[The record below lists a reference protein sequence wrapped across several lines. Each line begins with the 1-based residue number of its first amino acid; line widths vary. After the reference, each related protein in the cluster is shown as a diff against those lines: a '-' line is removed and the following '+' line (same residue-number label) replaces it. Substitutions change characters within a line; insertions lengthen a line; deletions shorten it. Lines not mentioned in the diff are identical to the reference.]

1 MQLKPQYEVN
11 EIENLRDM
19 LEQSVRQF
27 GEKDAFLVKDPAG
40 NYRGVSY
47 KRFSEDVNALG
58 AALADL
64 GLENSFIAVMGENRY
79 EWCVSYLA
87 VANHVGVIVPTDKE
101 LPVSEKGNLLSRSGA
116 AAVIFS
122 GKYADEL
129 RSISRSVQTV
139 GYYIDM
145 DLEEDADGFLSYQRL
160 LERGRKIISEGRFD
174 PSGHHIEN
182 DKLGIL
188 LFTSGTMDLAK
199 GVMLSHAN
207 ICSNLMAVCR
217 TVYAGSDDLSLSILP
232 IHHTYEC
239 TVGFLAMIYRGATIA
254 FNEGLKQILKNF
266 KEARPTFLIT
276 VPLILESVYRKI
288 WEQAG
293 KKKGMKTI
301 LRIAMFAGEALYN
314 ILGID
319 IRRRLFHT
327 IHETFGGRL
336 RLIMTGA
343 AAISPEVSKGFRSFG
358 ISVLQGYGLTECA
371 PLVTGNRDDAFRDDS
386 VGLPIPGVEVRIEN
400 PDENGIGEIVVKGGN
415 VMLGYYKNEKAT
427 ESCLKDGWFH
437 TGDLGR
443 VDRSGFYYITGRQK
457 NVIVTKNGKNIFPE
471 EVEAYINKSP
481 FVLESMVTGDFDS
494 ESGETHVNAHIFPN
508 FDEIKDR
515 LKLVNINKDELLR
528 IFSEVVKNVN
538 KDMPLYKRISTFTI
552 RDVEFAK
559 TTTKK
564 IKRYAVKG
572 G

>member
-1 MQLKPQYEVN
+1 MQLKPLYEVRN
-11 EIENLRDM
+11 IENLRDM
-19 LEQSVRQF
+19 LEQSIIEY
-27 GEKDAFLVKDPAG
+27 GEKDAFLVKDSAG
-40 NYRGVSY
+40 SYRGISY
-47 KRFSEDVNALG
+47 RRFGEDVRALG

-87 VANHVGVIVPTDKE
+87 AANHIGVIVPIDKE

-116 AAVIFS
+116 AAVVFS

-129 RSISRSVQTV
+129 HSISTTLETV
-139 GYYIDM
+139 RFYIDM
-145 DLEEDADGFLSYQRL
+145 DIKEDSDGFLSYQKL
-160 LERGRKIISEGRFD
+160 LEKGRSLISEGKFD

-207 ICSNLMAVCR
+207 ICMDLMAVCQ
-217 TVYAGSDDLSLSILP
+217 TVYAGSKDLSLSILP

-276 VPLILESVYRKI
+276 VPLILESIYKKI

-301 LRIAMFAGEALYN
+301 LRIAMFAGGAVYN
-314 ILGID
+314 IFGID
-319 IRRRLFHT
+319 IRRKLFHA

-358 ISVLQGYGLTECA
+358 ISVLQGYGLTECS
-371 PLVTGNRDDAFRDDS
+371 PLVTGNRDAAFRDDS
-386 VGLPIPGVEVRIEN
+386 VGLPIPGVEVRIDN
-400 PDENGIGEIVVKGGN
+400 PDENGIGEIVAKGGN
-415 VMLGYYKNEKAT
+415 VMLGYFKNEKAT

-443 VDRSGFYYITGRQK
+443 VDRNGFYYITGRLK

-494 ESGETHVNAHIFPN
+494 ESGETHVNANIFPN
-508 FDEIKDR
+508 IDVIKER
-515 LKLVNINKDELLR
+515 LKLPNINKEELMR
-528 IFSEVVKNVN
+528 IFNEVVRNVN
-538 KDMPLYKRISTFTI
+538 RDMPLYKRIRTFTI

-564 IKRYAVKG
+564 IKRYAEKG